1 MNNELDKNQKQKE
14 IELRNGIEDLL
25 LSGSSFVAKNFEQ
38 LTIVDYNYKIDEAV
52 RELFLDENVIRQLI
66 EDYIIQILKSKINF
80 YRYIDELKEDK
91 VNNRTLDYANIRNLA
106 HKNLGVA
113 RNLHIQD
120 AEKLLKEMMNKE
132 DLDYLKLC
140 AKALEISAI
149 KLNPLFA
156 YEILKLIKVKN
167 SL

>member
-14 IELRNGIEDLL
+14 TELRNSIEDLL